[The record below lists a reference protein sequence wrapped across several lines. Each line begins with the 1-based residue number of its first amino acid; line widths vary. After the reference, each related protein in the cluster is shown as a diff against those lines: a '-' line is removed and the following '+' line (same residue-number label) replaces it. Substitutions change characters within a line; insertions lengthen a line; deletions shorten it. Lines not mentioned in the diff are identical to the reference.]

1 MTPDLG
7 RYVTLESPR
16 AGNDSIPESDLPI
29 DVVTGGAGFIGSHL
43 AEMLLEKGRRVRVV
57 DDLSTGHRTNVP
69 AGAEFLE
76 GDVTD
81 LAARA
86 VRDADVVY
94 HLAAIPSVP
103 YSIQNPL
110 DSHRSTVETTVAILA
125 AAERARVRRVVF
137 ASSSA
142 VYGDTPGL
150 PRCEEN
156 ETRALSP
163 YAVGKLCGEMYA
175 RYWALKGSLETVSTR
190 FFNVFGPRQDPR
202 SPYAAVI
209 PLFLERLRHD
219 RPLEI
224 FGDGRQTRDFTF
236 VKDVALGLIAAGSA
250 ARPASSC
257 YNIASGRQTPVLDLA
272 RAIAKEAGT
281 PLRVEHLPPR
291 PGDICHSWAD
301 VSRARRELGF
311 SATISLEDG
320 LRSTL
325 AWFKPRERRGEVA

>member
-1 MTPDLG
+1 MMERKADPLVEG
-7 RYVTLESPR
+7 E
-16 AGNDSIPESDLPI
+16 LPI

-43 AEMLLEKGRRVRVV
+43 AERLLQRGRKVRIV
-57 DDLSTGHRTNVP
+57 DDLSTGRRSNVP
-69 AGAEFLE
+69 EGAEFLE

-86 VRDADVVY
+86 VRGAEVVY

-103 YSIQNPL
+103 YSIRNPL

-142 VYGDTPGL
+142 VYGDAPDL
-150 PRCEEN
+150 PRREDG

-163 YAVGKLCGEMYA
+163 YAVGKLCGELYA
-175 RYWALKGSLETVSTR
+175 RYWASKGSLETVSTR

-209 PLFLERLRHD
+209 PLFLERLRAG

-224 FGDGRQTRDFTF
+224 FGDGTQTRDFTF
-236 VKDVALGLIAAGSA
+236 VHDVVSGLVAAGSTR
-250 ARPASSC
+250 RPASVC
-257 YNIASGRQTPVLDLA
+257 YNIASGRQTPVIDLA
-272 RAIAKEAGT
+272 RAIARAAGK
-281 PLRVEHLPPR
+281 PFRVEHLPPR
-291 PGDICHSWAD
+291 PGDLLHSWAD
-301 VSRARRELGF
+301 VTRARQELEF
-311 SATISLEDG
+311 SAKTTLEDG
-320 LRSTL
+320 LRITL
-325 AWFKPRERRGEVA
+325 DWFKPQERVGVVA

>member
-1 MTPDLG
+1 MERNPEPADASPQTDPGTLSEGDTPM
-7 RYVTLESPR
+7 
-16 AGNDSIPESDLPI
+16 

-43 AEMLLEKGRRVRVV
+43 AVMLLEKGRKVRIV
-57 DDLSTGHRTNVP
+57 DDLSTGHRANVP
-69 AGAEFLE
+69 TGAEFLK

-81 LAARA
+81 LATRA
-86 VRDADVVY
+86 VRGAEVVY

-110 DSHRSTVETTVAILA
+110 NSHRSTVETTVAILA
-125 AAERARVRRVVF
+125 AAERAGVRRVVF

-150 PRCEEN
+150 PRREGD
-156 ETRALSP
+156 ETRAASP

-175 RYWALKGSLETVSTR
+175 RYWALRGSLETVSTR

-209 PLFLERLRHD
+209 PLFLERLLAG

-224 FGDGRQTRDFTF
+224 FGDGLQTRDFTF

-250 ARPASSC
+250 NRPASAC
-257 YNIASGRQTPVLDLA
+257 YNIASGRQTPVIDLA
-272 RAIAKEAGT
+272 RTISREAGE
-281 PLRVEHLPPR
+281 PLRIEHRPPR
-291 PGDICHSWAD
+291 SGDVCHSWAD
-301 VSRARRELGF
+301 VSLARRELGF
-311 SATISLEDG
+311 SPTVTLEDG
-320 LRSTL
+320 LRSTWE
-325 AWFKPRERRGEVA
+325 WFKLKRRIGVVA

>member
-1 MTPDLG
+1 M
-7 RYVTLESPR
+7 LESDP
-16 AGNDSIPESDLPI
+16 PI

-43 AEMLLEKGRRVRVV
+43 AEMLLQKGRKVRVV
-57 DDLSTGHRTNVP
+57 DDLSTGHRAHVP

-81 LAARA
+81 LASRA
-86 VRDADVVY
+86 VRGAEVVY

-110 DSHRSTVETTVAILA
+110 NSHRSTVETTVAILA

-142 VYGDTPGL
+142 VYADTPGR
-150 PRCEEN
+150 PRREED

-163 YAVGKLCGEMYA
+163 YAVGKLCGELYA
-175 RYWALKGSLETVSTR
+175 RYWALRGSLETVSTR

-209 PLFLERLRHD
+209 PLFLERLRAG

-236 VKDVALGLIAAGSA
+236 VKDVALGLIAAGSTT
-250 ARPASSC
+250 RPASSC
-257 YNIASGRQTPVLDLA
+257 YNIASGRQTPVLELA
-272 RAIAKEAGT
+272 GTIAREAGK
-281 PLRVEHLPPR
+281 PLHLEHLPPR
-291 PGDICHSWAD
+291 PGDIRHSWAD

-311 SATISLEDG
+311 SASISLEDG

-325 AWFKPRERRGEVA
+325 DWFKPKERIGVVA